1 MKAVYNITKNEKYKS
16 IADAE
21 RAYNQKPG
29 HSRLG
34 RVCSGKGQTFA
45 GCQWCLYEQDMEYW
59 DIDQFMFI
67 WD

>member
-16 IADAE
+16 ISDAE
-21 RAYNQKPG
+21 RAYGQKPG

-34 RVCSGKGQTFA
+34 RICSGKGQSFA
-45 GCQWCLYEQDMEYW
+45 GCQWCFYQQGMEDW